1 MSITDVE
8 RLSIIFST
16 IVAAFVAL
24 GGAWAVRRKLA
35 HEIENIKADTK
46 ADNANANRISADTV
60 TASFEAYNNVFN
72 LLQERDAQI
81 VDLNR
86 RMLELEARDAAYEEE
101 LKVERKRR
109 VAAEAKNI
117 ELENEIM
124 LLKNL
129 VQSLTEQVNILRSQ
143 IPGSE
148 PKGVITNGIRTV

>member
-8 RLSIIFST
+8 HLAIIFST
-16 IVAAFVAL
+16 VVGAFVAL

-35 HEIENIKADTK
+35 HEIENMKAETK
-46 ADNANANRISADTV
+46 AGNANANRISADTV

-129 VQSLTEQVNILRSQ
+129 VQSLTEQVNILRNQ
-143 IPGSE
+143 IPNSE
-148 PKGVITNGIRTV
+148 PKGVVTNGIRTV

>member
-8 RLSIIFST
+8 QLAIIFST
-16 IVAAFVAL
+16 VVAAFVAL

-35 HEIENIKADTK
+35 HEIENMKAETK

-60 TASFEAYNNVFN
+60 TASFEAYNNVFK

-81 VDLNR
+81 IDLNR

-109 VAAEAKNI
+109 VAAEAKNM

-143 IPGSE
+143 IPGNE
-148 PKGVITNGIRTV
+148 PQGVITNGIRTV